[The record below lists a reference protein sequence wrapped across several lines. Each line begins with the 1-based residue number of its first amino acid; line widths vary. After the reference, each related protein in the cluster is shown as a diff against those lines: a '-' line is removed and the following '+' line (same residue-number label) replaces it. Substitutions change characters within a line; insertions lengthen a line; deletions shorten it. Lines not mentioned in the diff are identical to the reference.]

1 MPGHSLGAL
10 GTRRLRPKDA
20 RIGCAVGRGRGMG
33 MDVFD
38 IAAMDGPFRHT
49 PIAVATAGRSR
60 P

>member
-1 MPGHSLGAL
+1 
-10 GTRRLRPKDA
+10 
-20 RIGCAVGRGRGMG
+20 MG

-49 PIAVATAGRSR
+49 PIAVAIAARSR